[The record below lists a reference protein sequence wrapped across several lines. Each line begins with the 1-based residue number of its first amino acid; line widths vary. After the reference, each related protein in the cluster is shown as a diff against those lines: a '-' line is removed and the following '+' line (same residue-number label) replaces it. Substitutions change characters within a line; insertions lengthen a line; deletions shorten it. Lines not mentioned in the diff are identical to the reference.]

1 MTGEQMKEIR
11 RRLGV
16 GRGGFALLLGYTG
29 SDRNNYLRVRR
40 LEAED
45 QVPLYIGRLAWMIW
59 NHYDR
64 TGELPHWPDHLH
76 IEGEKEPWM

>member
-1 MTGEQMKEIR
+1 MTGEQLKHLR
-11 RRLGV
+11 HHFGV
-16 GRGGFALLLGYTG
+16 GRSSFALLLGYTG
-29 SDRNNYLRVRR
+29 SDRNNDLRVRR

-45 QVPLYIGRLAWMIW
+45 QVPLYIGRLVWMIW

-76 IEGEKEPWM
+76 IDGESEPWM

>member
-11 RRLGV
+11 NMVGL
-16 GRGGFALLLGYTG
+16 GRGKFALLLGYTG
-29 SDRNNYLRVRR
+29 SDRNNDLRVRR

-45 QVPLYIGRLAWMIW
+45 QVPLYIGRLVWMIW

-76 IEGEKEPWM
+76 IEGEQEPWM